1 MHEVVTVKRQVYDC
15 PLPEKMLTHLSAHH
29 LTVSAALEKCYFNF
43 QCCQYGSPR
52 SCSILRKQRK
62 DKGGLRGLCCFSSS
76 KLLLLVL
83 VPIYHRPKIRGDY
96 SSKVINWLLDN

>member
-52 SCSILRKQRK
+52 SCSLLRKQRRE
-62 DKGGLRGLCCFSSS
+62 KGGRGSSGRCCFSSS

-83 VPIYHRPKIRGDY
+83 VSIIDPRSRGTILPK
-96 SSKVINWLLDN
+96 